1 MNIDKVIQ
9 ILLEDCDGDKAE
21 NFLRFLSGKL
31 WNLYDEYLMDKIKMV
46 ECEIVWNLN
55 IPNAKENQTYNQ
67 TVEMPVLSSDKI
79 AGVDIVL
86 ESITGLDEET
96 HGLLLSV
103 APDGK
108 SFSITGTPSL
118 ESFRKDG
125 ATAQSTFELTLRYV
139 FTGIE
144 MPSDR
149 PVLEK
154 KVPFVTIGSSNY
166 TGVIQIDHNHKSAC
180 KELTSII
187 LMKGMKRIALI
198 GGDENHV
205 VTQSRLRGFREAYE
219 KMGEVIDPTMLFLNL
234 DNHVVIDKIVEEVLE
249 RKAECILCMDDAVCS
264 RVLKK
269 LREKNVKVPKDIR
282 VASFYNSSVLENNV
296 PSITSLSFDAKEL
309 GMVACKTVLDVIEGA
324 EVETRTLLPYEVVLK
339 ESTK

>member
-1 MNIDKVIQ
+1 
-9 ILLEDCDGDKAE
+9 
-21 NFLRFLSGKL
+21 
-31 WNLYDEYLMDKIKMV
+31 
-46 ECEIVWNLN
+46 
-55 IPNAKENQTYNQ
+55 
-67 TVEMPVLSSDKI
+67 MPVLSSDKI

-154 KVPFVTIGSSNY
+154 KYHLSSIK
-166 TGVIQIDHNHKSAC
+166 TPESFG
-180 KELTSII
+180 
-187 LMKGMKRIALI
+187 RI
-198 GGDENHV
+198 
-205 VTQSRLRGFREAYE
+205 
-219 KMGEVIDPTMLFLNL
+219 FL
-234 DNHVVIDKIVEEVLE
+234 
-249 RKAECILCMDDAVCS
+249 
-264 RVLKK
+264 
-269 LREKNVKVPKDIR
+269 
-282 VASFYNSSVLENNV
+282 
-296 PSITSLSFDAKEL
+296 
-309 GMVACKTVLDVIEGA
+309 
-324 EVETRTLLPYEVVLK
+324 
-339 ESTK
+339 

>member
-1 MNIDKVIQ
+1 
-9 ILLEDCDGDKAE
+9 
-21 NFLRFLSGKL
+21 
-31 WNLYDEYLMDKIKMV
+31 
-46 ECEIVWNLN
+46 
-55 IPNAKENQTYNQ
+55 
-67 TVEMPVLSSDKI
+67 MPVLSSDKI

-154 KVPFVTIGSSNY
+154 KSTIC
-166 TGVIQIDHNHKSAC
+166 H
-180 KELTSII
+180 
-187 LMKGMKRIALI
+187 
-198 GGDENHV
+198 
-205 VTQSRLRGFREAYE
+205 QSRPPESFGKISLWIGTTCLSQNIRG
-219 KMGEVIDPTMLFLNL
+219 MILNL
-234 DNHVVIDKIVEEVLE
+234 NI
-249 RKAECILCMDDAVCS
+249 S
-264 RVLKK
+264 R
-269 LREKNVKVPKDIR
+269 
-282 VASFYNSSVLENNV
+282 
-296 PSITSLSFDAKEL
+296 
-309 GMVACKTVLDVIEGA
+309 
-324 EVETRTLLPYEVVLK
+324 
-339 ESTK
+339 